1 MSFGPPEETGDGYD
15 QPPSSPPSERTTV
28 PGIFLVVVG
37 VLNIFGGGFLA
48 LLGFAAANVPT
59 EELQKQ
65 MEKQQ
70 PQNIK
75 EMEKAGITVKTIQD
89 WYQRAGYVGLI
100 NCVIGVVIILGG
112 IMLWT
117 RKNYALA
124 IVGALLA
131 AIPVLSLS
139 SCPCIFGLGIG
150 IWAMVVL
157 SSAEGKAAFR

>member
-1 MSFGPPEETGDGYD
+1 MSFAPEETGDGYD
-15 QPPSSPPSERTTV
+15 QTVSRPPSERTTM

-37 VLNIFGGGFLA
+37 VLNIFGGGFSA
-48 LLGFAAANVPT
+48 LIGFAAANVPT
-59 EELQKQ
+59 EELHKQ

-70 PQNIK
+70 PGNLK
-75 EMEKAGITVKTIQD
+75 EMEKAGITIKTIQN
-89 WYQRAGYVGLI
+89 WYQGAGYVGLL
-100 NCVIGVVIILGG
+100 NCLTGLLIILGG

-117 RKNYALA
+117 RKNYAIA
-124 IVGALLA
+124 VIAAVLA

-139 SCPCIFGLGIG
+139 ACPCIFGLGIG